1 MTKDYK
7 FILFLLI
14 SILLHILLF
23 FTIKENTL
31 FKNNK
36 IVTIKK
42 NEPTKIRFIDLPDNT
57 PETKKKVKS
66 KFIAQK
72 SHLAK
77 KQTRK
82 NTPLI
87 KSKPKIPQ
95 KKSIVVTEKIPTLY
109 NNKVVAKKQQ
119 KQRKR
124 KVTKPKKIVKKKIV
138 KKIVKKKV
146 KTAKIRKKVIRKKI
160 VKKKTVIALNKITP
174 NYKEILEKGLFTPE
188 KRVKSNK
195 KTEKSKKSNKQPNK
209 EFKES
214 DVKTLS
220 PNIFQPSHIYP
231 DDIDIS
237 DSVSISTQSSRFASY
252 LHKVKRKIE
261 LVWEYPPLAG
271 EMGIGGRVFVKFT
284 INKYGHLVNVKLLK
298 SSGAAILDKEAIKAI
313 KEAADYPPF
322 PKDNSFGVNEIKI
335 HACFDYVIVGK
346 EIW

>member
-1 MTKDYK
+1 M
-7 FILFLLI
+7 
-14 SILLHILLF
+14 LF

-31 FKNNK
+31 FKNNRLLVK
-36 IVTIKK
+36 HKK
-42 NEPTKIRFIDLPDNT
+42 ENITKVRFIDLPDNT
-57 PETKKKVKS
+57 KETKKKVKS
-66 KFIAQK
+66 KYIAQV

-77 KQTRK
+77 KETK
-82 NTPLI
+82 VNNPLI
-87 KSKPKIPQ
+87 KYKSKPKPIKP
-95 KKSIVVTEKIPTLY
+95 KKSVTVTEKIPTLY
-109 NNKVVAKKQQ
+109 SNKVPVKSVKKKVSKPKKTEKKVVAKT
-119 KQRKR
+119 
-124 KVTKPKKIVKKKIV
+124 KVKVKKVVKVKKEKIYKKITKKSKIV
-138 KKIVKKKV
+138 
-146 KTAKIRKKVIRKKI
+146 RKK

-174 NYKEILEKGLFTPE
+174 TYKEILEKGLFTQQNVSKPNKKE
-188 KRVKSNK
+188 KSIKNSQVKSNK
-195 KTEKSKKSNKQPNK
+195 LKP
-209 EFKES
+209 FKES

-284 INKYGHLVNVKLLK
+284 INKYGHLEKVELLK

-313 KEAADYPPF
+313 REAADYPPF
-322 PKDNSFGVNEIKI
+322 PKDNSFGVDRIKI

-346 EIW
+346 ELW